1 MKYFSWILTVPIMI
15 VAVVFAVTNRGAAT
29 LNLWPFG
36 ITVEAPLFILVLG
49 SALFG
54 IVVGGAIAWLS
65 AGRQRRRARAAEARA
80 AAAERELSILQRKM
94 AQEANPPAARGL
106 PNPPANDS
114 FARPA
119 GPNTLPAG
127 RR

>member
-1 MKYFSWILTVPIMI
+1 MI

-80 AAAERELSILQRKM
+80 VAAERALSILQRKM
-94 AQEANPPAARGL
+94 AQETNPPAARGL

>member
-1 MKYFSWILTVPIMI
+1 MKYVSWILTVPIMI
-15 VAVVFAVTNRGAAT
+15 VAVVFAVTNRSAAT
-29 LNLWPFG
+29 LNLWPLG

-54 IVVGGAIAWLS
+54 IVVGGVIAWLS
-65 AGRQRRRARAAEARA
+65 AGRQRRRVREAESRAAT
-80 AAAERELSILQRKM
+80 AERELSILQRKV
-94 AQEANPPAARGL
+94 AQDANPPAARGL